1 MTVGPMGESVGL
13 VGGRYR
19 LIRDLGQGGFGH
31 TYLAE
36 DSNRFNELCVLK
48 EFVPQ
53 VTDPALLQ
61 KAKHLFEREAGVLY
75 QINHPQIPRFREL
88 LRGEV
93 GDQGRL
99 FLVQDYVEGPTYQ
112 ELLETRLRGG
122 QRFSEPEVT
131 QLLAQLL
138 PVLDYLHGIG
148 VIHRDIAPDNLI
160 LRNADGLPVLIDF
173 GGVKQLAT
181 QLVQQQLGQPE
192 NPTRL
197 GKAGYA
203 PAEQLDGGAIGPS
216 ADLYALAVTALVM
229 LTGEPPQALYDAYQ
243 KTWRWQQHCRLSPR
257 LSAVLTRMLAPIPR
271 DRYPSAAAVLQDLQ
285 TPQFY
290 AQGNGT
296 AAYGTANPGAEF
308 RPDPTLVAAPGRG
321 SHPSTLPVPPA
332 GPSPTPRAV
341 PPTPKGGSGCWQA
354 LLGLVLLVGAVGLV
368 WWVASRWEP
377 TSGGS
382 TPEAV
387 TSAPENPAFS
397 PEEQARK
404 TALRQRREALG
415 VDERFLVGITDQLF
429 YSRFPEMQGQALS
442 DRPEDADMR
451 AGWDEIALEIL
462 EVLDQHL
469 SAEARRQLG
478 NYGPANREGWEKAVN
493 PLFVSTSALFDLADA
508 KFAYLFPDSA
518 QGDFINQ
525 PIGQIW
531 YGLADDRVR
540 SLQSGDRLETLQFET
555 GSFGQSIRDRL
566 EPGEGRVYTLNLSEG
581 QLLRLNLQAPNGS
594 TRLSLYVP
602 RPSEDLPYYLA
613 DASDTTWSGDLA
625 QSGYYEIVVVSTIGG
640 PLDYALDVSVDN
652 VTAPSTPEPE
662 ADTPAAEEEDAD
674 SP

>member
-1 MTVGPMGESVGL
+1 
-13 VGGRYR
+13 
-19 LIRDLGQGGFGH
+19 
-31 TYLAE
+31 
-36 DSNRFNELCVLK
+36 
-48 EFVPQ
+48 
-53 VTDPALLQ
+53 
-61 KAKHLFEREAGVLY
+61 
-75 QINHPQIPRFREL
+75 
-88 LRGEV
+88 
-93 GDQGRL
+93 
-99 FLVQDYVEGPTYQ
+99 
-112 ELLETRLRGG
+112 
-122 QRFSEPEVT
+122 VT

-296 AAYGTANPGAEF
+296 AAYGTASPGAEF

-377 TSGGS
+377 TGGGS